1 MKYLILFDIDGTI
14 LKFRHGL
21 AKELFAQM
29 LSNLF
34 GKEIPDYAIPDF
46 HGMTDMQIIR
56 IITENIGISFEE
68 TKKLLPEVWKGMLSL
83 FEIHS
88 NGDNILLF
96 PGVKEL
102 IEALDENKSVT
113 LGLITGNFYENAYLK
128 LKATGLNKHFHFGA
142 FGSDSDDRNMLPP
155 IAISRANDYVN
166 SVSFACHN
174 TLIIGDTHR
183 DVECAKKHNIP
194 ILCVATGCQTYEE
207 LVLLKPDAVIQDF
220 SNLENSLKIIYH
232 LLESPDEKNNNCH

>member
-21 AKELFAQM
+21 AKDLFAGM

-34 GKEIPDYAIPDF
+34 SRDIPDKAIPDF

-56 IITENIGISFEE
+56 IITENIGLSFEE
-68 TKKLLPEVWKGMLSL
+68 TKKMLPEVWKSMLTL
-83 FEIHS
+83 FEPHS
-88 NGDNILLF
+88 NEDNITLF

-102 IEALDENKSVT
+102 IETLFKNKSIT

-128 LKATGLNKHFHFGA
+128 LKTVGLNKYFTFGA

-155 IAISRANDYVN
+155 IALNRANDYIKSDCFN
-166 SVSFACHN
+166 CHN

-183 DVECAKKHNIP
+183 DVECAKKNYIP
-194 ILCVATGCQTYEE
+194 VLCVATGFQSFEE
-207 LVLLKPDAVIQDF
+207 LSLLNPDAVLHDF
-220 SNLENSLKIIYH
+220 SDIENSLKIIYN
-232 LLESPDEKNNNCH
+232 LLESNHEKNNNCN